1 MRKRELLEQ
10 YQDKIALVD
19 WAEYT
24 TILEPH
30 NDYEQALNLYYTF
43 EYAKIESF
51 KIDDATEVKSKFR
64 IMLNPGDDDA
74 PESSQ
79 CKKKCGFFVN
89 RISALYRREKQWT
102 FGSANSELKQHC
114 ETSAQGAL
122 ETIKALAQRCQN
134 HLEKVLNEGQ

>member
-1 MRKRELLEQ
+1 M
-10 YQDKIALVD
+10 D

-79 CKKKCGFFVN
+79 CKKKCAFFASRVT
-89 RISALYRREKQWT
+89 ALYRREKQWT
-102 FGSANSELKQHC
+102 FGSANNELKQHC
-114 ETSAQGAL
+114 ETSAQGSL
-122 ETIKALAQRCQN
+122 ETIKALA
-134 HLEKVLNEGQ
+134 